1 MAHWLES
8 AKLMAKALRK
18 ADKDYRK
25 QGGKRFNSL
34 SDDNKANRMQ
44 AAAHSLGLN
53 GAGGHDKT

>member
-8 AKLMAKALRK
+8 AKLMAKALRR

-34 SDDNKANRMQ
+34 SDANKLKRME
-44 AAAHSLGLN
+44 AAATKLGLSS
-53 GAGGHDKT
+53 